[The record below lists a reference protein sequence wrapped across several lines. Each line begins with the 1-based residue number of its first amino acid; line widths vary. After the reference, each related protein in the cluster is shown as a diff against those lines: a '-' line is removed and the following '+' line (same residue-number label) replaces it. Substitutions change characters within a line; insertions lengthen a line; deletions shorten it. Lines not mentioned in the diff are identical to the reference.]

1 MDLNLL
7 FSVVLCSTIGILILL
22 SIKTI
27 IATKWDAK
35 MFQEKLLNLQE
46 QFAQENV
53 KQEQVIQKN
62 VYLENYNKSLLNQLF
77 EITKELLITKKII
90 FEEHYN

>member
-7 FSVVLCSTIGILILL
+7 FSFILFTLIGVLIVFSFRVVVVTQWNTKVFKESYLRLQNQL
-22 SIKTI
+22 S
-27 IATKWDAK
+27 
-35 MFQEKLLNLQE
+35 FE
-46 QFAQENV
+46 QL

-62 VYLENYNKSLLNQLF
+62 AYLENYNKSLLNQLF